1 MTDHLSP
8 GVKIVNHPLVSH
20 KMTLL
25 RNKETAPH
33 EFRRILR
40 EITFY
45 LGYEATRSLN
55 VISKPVMTPTHHQAE
70 GFSIEESVALIPI
83 LRAGLG
89 MTDGMLDLLP
99 KASVHHI
106 GMYRSKDS
114 LMPVQ
119 YYNKL
124 PKDHACDVA
133 YILDPCIAT
142 SGTVRAVIS
151 IVKQWGAKRIV
162 VISAIGAQTGID
174 EILSKHPDV
183 QIHIAAVDSTLSDSG
198 IIIPGLGDAGDR
210 QFCTLDEH
218 GAEAASPSSKRK
230 AESGVGSKS
239 KK

>member
-1 MTDHLSP
+1 
-8 GVKIVNHPLVSH
+8 
-20 KMTLL
+20 MTLL
-25 RNKETAPH
+25 RNKDTAPH
-33 EFRRILR
+33 EFRRLLK

-55 VISKPVMTPTHHQAE
+55 LVSRTVTTPIQPTE
-70 GFSIEESVALIPI
+70 GFTIKESIALIPV

-89 MTDGMLDLLP
+89 MTDAMLDLVP
-99 KASVHHI
+99 KAAIHHI

-124 PKDHACDVA
+124 PKAHACDVA

-142 SGTVRAVIS
+142 SGTIRAVIS

-162 VISAIGAQTGID
+162 VISAIGAQSGVD
-174 EILSKHPDV
+174 EILAKHPDV
-183 QIHIAAVDSTLSDSG
+183 QIHIAAIDSELSAAG
-198 IIIPGLGDAGDR
+198 MIIPGLGDAGDR
-210 QFCTLDEH
+210 QFCTPDED
-218 GAEAASPSSKRK
+218 EVNDVSPSKRK
-230 AESGVGSKS
+230 AEGGAASKS